1 MGWFMPS
8 NNRWY
13 CNQCGEK
20 EDEEIKRNEEC
31 RENEGKFQY
40 KDLTLKEMGK
50 RKKNREREIKNHA
63 FLKSFLEAKR

>member
-1 MGWFMPS
+1 MKIFNTKG
-8 NNRWY
+8 N
-13 CNQCGEK
+13 GETEK
-20 EDEEIKRNEEC
+20 EC
-31 RENEGKFQY
+31 RENGGKFQY